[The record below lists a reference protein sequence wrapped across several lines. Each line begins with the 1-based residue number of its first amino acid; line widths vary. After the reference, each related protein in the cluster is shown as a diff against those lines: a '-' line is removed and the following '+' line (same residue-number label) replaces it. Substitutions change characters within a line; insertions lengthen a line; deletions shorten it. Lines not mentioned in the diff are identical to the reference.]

1 MKTFWHL
8 LSLVFITSCAE
19 PTVQTTDTYRLDRE
33 YVREI
38 YLPCLTENYDLN
50 YQLKKLFTPYPNLDG
65 TFDEVLIDKIYNN
78 QMYQGEPEDSR
89 VFFTRNVVNNTL
101 LLNYLQPAPCISS
114 FSVPNPDLY
123 EIFTFELGGSD
134 SLHSFFYFTD
144 TLLYKSN
151 GLVCITSNA
160 EGSYFCDIFINTC
173 GNRNCYPEWLNSGD
187 DDLYSDFK
195 NVKRY
200 EDFDPAWQQYVSK
213 KTEQAADPG

>member
-1 MKTFWHL
+1 MRVNEH
-8 LSLVFITSCAE
+8 
-19 PTVQTTDTYRLDRE
+19 
-33 YVREI
+33 VREI
-38 YLPCLTENYDLN
+38 YLPCITDNQDLD
-50 YQLKKLFTPYPNLDG
+50 YQLKSLFTYDSNMDAIP
-65 TFDEVLIDKIYNN
+65 DEILIGKIYPN
-78 QMYQGEPEDSR
+78 QMYQGYPEDSR
-89 VFFTRNVVNNTL
+89 VFLTRNVVNNSL

-123 EIFTFELGGSD
+123 EIFIFELRGSD
-134 SLHSFFYFTD
+134 SLHSIFYFVD

-151 GLVCITSNA
+151 GMVCITSNA

-213 KTEQAADPG
+213 KTEQAANPG